1 MLRVEPKQKYEYY
14 SVRKGDKSSEPER
27 KPHDQAPSAILE
39 LVDGPKDT
47 RFAMVARTVARQ
59 RGLGNNHLN
68 SLTALNVRKVTAFRK
83 GGVEALEEA
92 ISKLKLQKDIPAKEE
107 VEGGARQSLPND
119 KSKELQN

>member
-1 MLRVEPKQKYEYY
+1 MLRVEPKEKYEYY
-14 SVRKGDKSSEPER
+14 SVRKGDKSAVPER

-59 RGLGNNHLN
+59 RELGNNHVN
-68 SLTALNVRKVTAFRK
+68 GLTALNLRKVTAFRK

-92 ISKLKLQKDIPAKEE
+92 IAQLNLKKPKQEKVHPENEGE
-107 VEGGARQSLPND
+107 VAVPKNP
-119 KSKELQN
+119 